1 MKNKLIIYGPFDRFN
16 YGDLLFPHMLEYVFN
31 KLYPNEFI
39 FKNFSLAAVDLSEKG
54 GVETANYTDFLESV
68 NSKEESIIIV
78 AGGQCLTS
86 KWDNLYSYISSS
98 YNNVRQI
105 PILGKLLKKTPYAR
119 KKLNGLSEYPF
130 VIDKNNFSKS
140 VKVLYNAV
148 GGGTDNTKVNKR
160 LNQSD
165 YVAVREKHSFDKL
178 LKNKVEVKMVPD
190 CAIIMSD
197 LYPKEKFTTSSS
209 IRKDL
214 QSFINGDRK
223 YIFVQVS
230 KYKHQNSID
239 AIVKQLDRLASQYN
253 FELVLCPIGTAGGH
267 EDHIPLQEIFTKLQ
281 TSKKHFF
288 EIPHVLEIMA
298 LIANSSLYIGTSLH
312 GVITAM
318 SYGLPYIGL
327 NKKQVKVQQYLKTW
341 GVDGLGSIQDPKSFV
356 DYAQKVI
363 GIPSHS
369 ILAKSGEEKQQYY
382 QHVKEMYKTIES

>member
-1 MKNKLIIYGPFDRFN
+1 MKKELIIYGPFDRFN

-31 KLYPNEFI
+31 KLYPNEFT
-39 FKNFSLAAVDLSEKG
+39 FKNFSLIAVDLRKKG
-54 GVETANYTDFLESV
+54 GVETANYKDFLEAV
-68 NSKEESIIIV
+68 NSKEEAIIIV

-130 VIDKNNFSKS
+130 VIDKTNFSTS

-148 GGGTDNTKVNKR
+148 GGGSDKTAINKR
-160 LNQSD
+160 LIHSD
-165 YVAVREKHSFDKL
+165 YVAVREQHSYDKL
-178 LKNKVEVKMVPD
+178 LKNKVQVKMVPD

-197 LYPKEKFTTSSS
+197 LYPKEAFITNSA

-214 QSFINGDRK
+214 HPFISGDKK

-239 AIVKQLDRLASQYN
+239 AIVKQLDSLTLQHN

-267 EDHIPLQEIFTKLQ
+267 EDHIPLQEIYTKLH
-281 TSKKHFF
+281 TGKKHFF
-288 EIPHVLEIMA
+288 ENPHVLEIMA
-298 LIANSSLYIGTSLH
+298 LIANASLYIGTSLH

-327 NKKQVKVQQYLKTW
+327 NKKQVKVQEYFKTW
-341 GVDGLGSIQDPKSFV
+341 GVDGLSSIQDPKSFM
-356 DYAQKVI
+356 DYAQEVI
-363 GIPSHS
+363 GIPSDS